1 MQPANTTL
9 SDLYTHHRHQDTSQY
24 YSYFP
29 SQNPNPYPLHQQRH
43 LQIESQ
49 YSSAAINPDPPGSE
63 SYLPSYSI
71 SHAGGAYNALH
82 ASALTYAQTITAAPP
97 PTYASDL
104 LVQNWVTEE
113 SVQPYGSALYA
124 TAGLIGQDSSQQL
137 LTSIPSGWTNP
148 SAQQPRGPWKKIPK
162 KTKIAQ
168 SAWCEICK
176 IECNTKDILYKHKLG
191 KKHIKNIEKLNTAA
205 SLTFGTTSTSNPNPI
220 IGPLENPKNLNP
232 NLIPKKKK
240 VETPQELEM
249 KRRKVVEGGAS
260 VNAVRTCTIC
270 NVVCNS
276 DTVFRFHLGGQK
288 HISMLKKSHQGSG
301 TV

>member
-1 MQPANTTL
+1 MLILIYYYLFVN
-9 SDLYTHHRHQDTSQY
+9 LYLKT
-24 YSYFP
+24 
-29 SQNPNPYPLHQQRH
+29 
-43 LQIESQ
+43 
-49 YSSAAINPDPPGSE
+49 
-63 SYLPSYSI
+63 YLWQC
-71 SHAGGAYNALH
+71 LH
-82 ASALTYAQTITAAPP
+82 AQ
-97 PTYASDL
+97 
-104 LVQNWVTEE
+104 
-113 SVQPYGSALYA
+113 
-124 TAGLIGQDSSQQL
+124 AGLIGQDSSQQL

-301 TV
+301 TVWEFEHNHDSCVYLSSMLLWLIDILLVVI